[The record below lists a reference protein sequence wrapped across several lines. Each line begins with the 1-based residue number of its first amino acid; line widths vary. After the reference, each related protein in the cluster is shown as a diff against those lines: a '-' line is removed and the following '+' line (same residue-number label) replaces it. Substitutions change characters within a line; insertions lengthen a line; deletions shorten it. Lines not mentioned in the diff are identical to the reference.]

1 MRFPAHLRRSTF
13 DVALQQLRDG
23 RPGEAGYGRRVAL
36 LVTIPTF
43 DDPVARDI
51 RRATD
56 GEVYVVRTVWSR
68 ALDLAT
74 ASLSREV
81 TVGFGERA
89 LTPALALSNL
99 HTPSLQSTKVVVDP
113 QAIDALLA
121 SIASATV
128 TCCPHQPEPPL
139 DATVYELTFG
149 EEMNETRY
157 RWFADAPAGWA
168 ALGHFAS
175 QLLRLVDEPTSV
187 PAR

>member
-1 MRFPAHLRRSTF
+1 MRFPAHLRRSAF
-13 DVALQQLRDG
+13 DVAIQQLRDG
-23 RPGEAGYGRRVAL
+23 RPGEAGYGRRLAL
-36 LVTIPTF
+36 LLTIPTF

-51 RRATD
+51 RRASD

-81 TVGFGERA
+81 RVGFGTQQLKPELTFTGLRA
-89 LTPALALSNL
+89 
-99 HTPSLQSTKVVVDP
+99 PSLQSTKLLVDA
-113 QAIDALLA
+113 QAIDALLE
-121 SIASATV
+121 SVTGATV

-139 DATVYELTFG
+139 DATVYEVTFG

-157 RWFADAPAGWA
+157 RWFADPPPGWA

-175 QLLRLVDEPTSV
+175 ELLRLVDD
-187 PAR
+187 PAGVATR